1 MGGDGPDVFGTDPE
15 LLAFVPTPVLAVML
29 LFPVTEISQAAA
41 ASAIAAAK
49 VRFSPRARKGGHAF

>member
-1 MGGDGPDVFGTDPE
+1 VFGTDPE

-49 VRFSPRARKGGHAF
+49 VRFSPRARKEGHAF